1 MARGRE
7 LPDLAPLIDHALLDP
22 HRGRQAV
29 ITCCDEARHFGF
41 AGVCVASRWVGIA
54 RERLPSGD
62 RVRLISVV
70 GFPFGAVP
78 SAIKRAEAEA
88 AAAAG
93 ADELDVVPDFGA
105 LADGDSGAVLDDLAA
120 ITELGLPV
128 KVIVEIGRLQPQ
140 ALELLVE
147 VSIDAG
153 VRWLKSGSGFG
164 PPVTPAQVERLRQLA
179 RGRAAVKASGGIA
192 DLEQALALV
201 EVGATRLG
209 TSRGVAL
216 MQALRRPAGGRDRS
230 RGAERDGAEASGDA
244 PGEGRPAEAGPAE
257 GPDDLRGH
265 GDDRRAGL
273 G

>member
-7 LPDLAPLIDHALLDP
+7 LPELAPLIDHAQLDP

-29 ITCCDEARHFGF
+29 INCCDEARHFGF
-41 AGVCVASRWVGIA
+41 AGVCLASRWLDVA
-54 RERLPSGD
+54 RERLPMGD
-62 RVRLISVV
+62 PVRLISVV

-78 SAIKRAEAEA
+78 AAIKRAEAEA

-105 LADGDSGAVLDDLAA
+105 LADGDSTAVLDDLAA

-128 KVIVEIGRLQPQ
+128 KVIVDIARLDPQ

-179 RGRAAVKASGGIA
+179 RGRAAIKASGGIN
-192 DLEQALALV
+192 DLEQAMALV
-201 EVGATRLG
+201 QAGATRLG

-216 MQALRRPAGGRDRS
+216 MQALRRPAAGRGQAD
-230 RGAERDGAEASGDA
+230 GERRRDEAT
-244 PGEGRPAEAGPAE
+244 EAGLGLP
-257 GPDDLRGH
+257 
-265 GDDRRAGL
+265 DDRRDERS
-273 G
+273 

>member
-1 MARGRE
+1 MSRD

-22 HRGRQAV
+22 HRGREAV
-29 ITCCDEARHFGF
+29 LACCDEARHFGF
-41 AGVCVASRWVGIA
+41 AGVCVASRWVAVA
-54 RERLPSGD
+54 RERLPLGD
-62 RVRLISVV
+62 RVRLVSVV

-105 LADGDSGAVLDDLAA
+105 LADGDSSSVLDDLAA

-128 KVIVEIGRLQPQ
+128 KVIVEIGRLPPQ

-164 PPVTPAQVERLRQLA
+164 PPVTPAQVGQLRQLA
-179 RGRAAVKASGGIA
+179 RGRAAVKASGGIT
-192 DLEQALALV
+192 DLEQAMALV
-201 EVGATRLG
+201 EAGATRLG

-216 MQALRRPAGGRDRS
+216 MQALRRPDAG
-230 RGAERDGAEASGDA
+230 RGLGDGGSSDEAEAA
-244 PGEGRPAEAGPAE
+244 GEGR
-257 GPDDLRGH
+257 RV
-265 GDDRRAGL
+265 
-273 G
+273 